1 MEKVLI
7 IHEDEACV
15 LWHTVREGLAAG
27 KWNPLDDENWA
38 TLVFL
43 KSLEE
48 KLGNYLDDPMGNLSV
63 DVVDLDSVR
72 PKAEG
77 L

>member
-7 IHEDEACV
+7 IHEAEACV
-15 LWHTVREGLAAG
+15 LYHTVRERLAAE

-38 TLVFL
+38 TLIFL
-43 KSLEE
+43 KNLEE
-48 KLGNYLDDPMGNLSV
+48 KLGNYLEYPMGNLSV